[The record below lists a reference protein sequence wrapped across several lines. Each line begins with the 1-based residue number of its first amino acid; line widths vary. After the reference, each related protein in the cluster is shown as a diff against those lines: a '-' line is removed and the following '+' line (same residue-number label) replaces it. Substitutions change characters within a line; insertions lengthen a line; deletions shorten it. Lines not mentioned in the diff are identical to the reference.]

1 MNQYK
6 VMENVVQNDK
16 FLLKVKDE
24 VEFCEFR
31 VNFVFQICSFF
42 LLSIMEFDFKNKSF
56 NKNKSVNF
64 KQLEQ

>member
-42 LLSIMEFDFKNKSF
+42 FAIHHGVWFQ
-56 NKNKSVNF
+56 
-64 KQLEQ
+64 KQKF